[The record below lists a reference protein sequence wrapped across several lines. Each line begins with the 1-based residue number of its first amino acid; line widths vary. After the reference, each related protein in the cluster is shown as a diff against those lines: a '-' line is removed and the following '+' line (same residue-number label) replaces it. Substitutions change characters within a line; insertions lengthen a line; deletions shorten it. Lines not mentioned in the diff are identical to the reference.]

1 MKTMNLSCRTWKKPM
16 RMAPHINLQSP
27 DEKMGERDSK
37 DSHVDDSVG
46 DVDDEH
52 GEEVESLFV
61 HQREVEE
68 EGDRQGNL
76 DNDHFKVKVRRMTTV
91 SIMMTK
97 SKMDTNVK

>member
-1 MKTMNLSCRTWKKPM
+1 M

-52 GEEVESLFV
+52 GKEVESLFV

-76 DNDHFKVKVRRMTTV
+76 GKQLQIRKRLWIAQKIQKIGESSNTMVKW
-91 SIMMTK
+91 IH
-97 SKMDTNVK
+97 